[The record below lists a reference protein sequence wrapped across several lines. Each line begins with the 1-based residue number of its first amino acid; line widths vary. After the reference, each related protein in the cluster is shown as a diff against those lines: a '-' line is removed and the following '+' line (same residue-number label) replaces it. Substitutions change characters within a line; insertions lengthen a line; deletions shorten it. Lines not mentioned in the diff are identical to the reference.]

1 MDASNG
7 DGNNNKRSDILRGIL
22 KIRRKRNSSVSKA
35 TSRDRS
41 NLSRLVNNVNNKSK
55 ISGTCPSCSLSYD
68 RANKRRLI
76 DSCGHERCYSC
87 IGKNEKC
94 VLCLKMGSKDLMESQ
109 DLSAPSASGIKRQ
122 SLSWTDPFQSNSSTP
137 INTIDRSKKS
147 SKRNSQAASQSSTPV
162 NTMERSKRSVL
173 MSSTPINSLG
183 RSKRSRYDSL
193 LNISNASVTTPEN
206 TLPRRRKEVVRRG
219 SEDILASSH
228 ANLVS
233 TPSNRISL
241 VNLSSSC
248 QQLKQQMSYNLPK
261 PLYFEVPTPV
271 PTPLVGR
278 HWLWHEIRDHLNS
291 HLPTNKGAIISG
303 GPGTGKTS
311 SILTLVDR
319 SVFGTKTGLL
329 EENHQASTE
338 KANQNLLDEDLT
350 YLSSHVV
357 AYHFCQ
363 SDNAATCHVSQLVH
377 NVSAQLA
384 QCPLLAPYHHL
395 LQSDADLLNHLSFEQ
410 CIRDPSQALIKGIL
424 EPLTHLER
432 SGKVSMGLGIIVI
445 DGLCEAEH
453 HRPDYGDTIASFF
466 SKHINNFPTWLKVV
480 ATVRSSLSDICKVL
494 PFHRISLDSDGDER
508 IKRDLSDYISAR
520 TSVTSLATKL
530 HPSGRNKN
538 ILTKLDGFLVTKS
551 NGCFLYIKLILDLVE
566 KGNLTLKSGNFKIVP
581 QNLSEI
587 FQLAFNLKFSS
598 SESFVQVADILSI
611 CLASLQPISLYEL
624 FSIYNALFIAASEL
638 SWVQFR
644 EKFGLISDLVI
655 IRRDGTLMC
664 FHPTMRDWLRR
675 RDLSEK
681 FQCDIRLG
689 HAAIALYLSRHSPV
703 ASEPE
708 PTAKNA
714 EKILQM
720 GHHVLK
726 SNLCKNSANPRFST
740 RQLQACFT
748 ATAMDDISSALGC
761 LKNIYSPIIKVSR
774 LFLLAGADPNYV
786 TDERDQCPILGLH
799 CHLGHL
805 EMVSLLL
812 EYGAD
817 PNLTNKTGETPVL
830 LAASSGHLDVVTLL
844 IQCGANI
851 LAADNDGVNPVVAA
865 ARAGHLSVLEHLLDQ
880 DACES
885 FYSSQALTQSIL
897 HQQTHVSELLL
908 DDQTLDLAF
917 VDPTSGFDCLGAAA
931 SVGDMSCL
939 RLILGRENSNV
950 DLAAAQHAA
959 CSAGHN
965 DVLELF
971 LQHGVSVSVKDAGG
985 RSCLMLSSAGGHT
998 SCIQTLI
1005 NSGCLLEDVDNE
1017 GLTALTHAIISNQC
1031 TSAQILLQRGANVNC
1046 VDSSGRSPLD
1056 IAIYQG
1062 SPEMVEILL
1071 DNGANMEKADV
1082 RGIKPLDRVIGHG
1095 NSLIVSVFLRKG
1107 AKLGATTW
1115 AMAQGNPDI
1124 QLILL
1129 NKLMD
1134 DGNTLYRQSKLT
1146 EAAHRYKY
1154 ALKRLG
1160 SIMNFDWSEGERLQ
1174 QSDWPAE
1181 METNLL
1187 LNLSRVERR
1196 LGRHQTSIQLAS
1208 KVLDKNPA
1216 CVQAL
1221 CIRAKAARSM
1231 GMFRDAFVDFN
1242 DALEL
1247 MPGNNELKKVIL
1259 KMKDGFKN
1267 EMSSSIMSCY
1277 STDSIK
1283 FIDDTSMEMDAS

>member
-1 MDASNG
+1 MDANNG
-7 DGNNNKRSDILRGIL
+7 EGSNNKRSDILRGIL

-41 NLSRLVNNVNNKSK
+41 NLSRLVSNVNNKSK
-55 ISGTCPSCSLSYD
+55 ISGTCPSCSMSYD

-94 VLCLKMGSKDLMESQ
+94 ALCLKMGSKDLTVSQ
-109 DLSAPSASGIKRQ
+109 ELSAPSVSFIKRH
-122 SLSWTDPFQSNSSTP
+122 SLSWTDPCQSNNASPS
-137 INTIDRSKKS
+137 NTIDRSKKS
-147 SKRNSQAASQSSTPV
+147 SKRTSQAASQNNTPV
-162 NTMERSKRSVL
+162 NTMERSKRPVL
-173 MSSTPINSLG
+173 MSSTPVNSLG

-193 LNISNASVTTPEN
+193 LNISNVSVATPEN

-248 QQLKQQMSYNLPK
+248 QQLKQMNYNFPK

-271 PTPLVGR
+271 PAPLVGR

-319 SVFGTKTGLL
+319 SVFGANAGLL
-329 EENHQASTE
+329 EDAQLTSIEKENQT
-338 KANQNLLDEDLT
+338 LLDEDLS

-395 LQSDADLLNHLSFEQ
+395 LQSDTELLNQLSFEE
-410 CIRDPSQALIKGIL
+410 CTRDPCQALVKGIL
-424 EPLTHLER
+424 EPLTHLGR
-432 SGKVSMGLGIIVI
+432 SGKISMGLGIIVI

-466 SKHINNFPTWLKVV
+466 CKQINNFPSWLKVV
-480 ATVRSSLSDICKVL
+480 VTVRSSLSDICRVL
-494 PFHRISLDSDGDER
+494 PFHRISLDADGDER
-508 IKRDLSDYISAR
+508 IKRDLSDYIFAR
-520 TSVTSLATKL
+520 TSVTPLATKL
-530 HPSGRNKN
+530 HTSGRNKN

-566 KGNLTLKSGNFKIVP
+566 KGKLTLKTGNFKIVP

-587 FQLAFNLKFSS
+587 YQLAFNLKFSS

-611 CLASLQPISLYEL
+611 CLASLQPINLYEL

-644 EKFGLISDLVI
+644 EKFELVSDLVI

-675 RDLSEK
+675 KNLSEK
-681 FQCDIRLG
+681 FQIDIRQG
-689 HAAIALYLSRHSPV
+689 HSAIALNLSRHLPV
-703 ASEPE
+703 ATEPE
-708 PTAKNA
+708 STAKNA

-726 SNLCKNSANPRFST
+726 SNLCKNSQNPRFST

-748 ATAMDDISSALGC
+748 ATAVDDISLALGC

-774 LFLLAGADPNYV
+774 LLLLAGADPNHV
-786 TDERDQCPILGLH
+786 TDEREQCPILGLH
-799 CHLGHL
+799 CHHGHVD
-805 EMVSLLL
+805 MVSLLL

-817 PNLTNKTGETPVL
+817 PNLTNDRGETPLL
-830 LAASSGHLDVVTLL
+830 LAVSSGHLDIVTLL
-844 IQCGANI
+844 IRCEANI
-851 LAADNDGVNPVVAA
+851 LQADNDGVNPVVAA
-865 ARAGHLSVLEHLLDQ
+865 SRAGHLSVLEYLLDQ
-880 DACES
+880 DACGADAC
-885 FYSSQALTQSIL
+885 SQALTQSIL

-908 DDQTLDLAF
+908 DDQTLDLAH
-917 VDPTSGFDCLGAAA
+917 VDPLSGLDCLGAAA
-931 SVGDMSCL
+931 SVADINCL
-939 RLILGRENSNV
+939 RFMLRRENSNA
-950 DLAAAQHAA
+950 DLSAALHAA
-959 CSAGHN
+959 CSSGHN
-965 DVLELF
+965 DVVEF
-971 LQHGVSVSVKDAGG
+971 LMQQGVSEAVKDSGG
-985 RSCLMLSSAGGHT
+985 RSCLMLSAAGGHT

-1005 NSGCLLEDVDNE
+1005 NSGSLLEEADNE
-1017 GLTALTHAIISNQC
+1017 GLTALNHAIINNQC
-1031 TSAQILLQRGANVNC
+1031 CSAQVLLQRGANVNC

-1115 AMAQGNPDI
+1115 AMAQGNCDI

-1134 DGNTLYRQSKLT
+1134 DGNTLYRQNKLT

-1160 SIMNFDWSEGERLQ
+1160 SIVNTDWAEEERMQ
-1174 QSDWPAE
+1174 ESDWPLE

-1196 LGRHQTSIQLAS
+1196 LGRFQTSIQLAS
-1208 KVLDKNPA
+1208 KVLDQNPA
-1216 CVQAL
+1216 CVQAFV
-1221 CIRAKAARSM
+1221 IRAKAARSM
-1231 GMFRDAFVDFN
+1231 GLFRDAFVDFN
-1242 DALEL
+1242 NALEL
-1247 MPGNNELKKVIL
+1247 MPGNRELKKVIL

-1283 FIDDTSMEMDAS
+1283 FIDDCSVDMDAS